1 MAESNNK
8 VLLAATNIT
17 TTLSC
22 FNNKKHITLKDYVKF
37 CVPVLCIG
45 STLSDINIAQQM
57 IPLISISEY
66 IALHCGLSGITHI
79 QGNSFDE
86 NSQQFSKIVVAQT
99 TPDCSFSKKS

>member
-1 MAESNNK
+1 
-8 VLLAATNIT
+8 
-17 TTLSC
+17 
-22 FNNKKHITLKDYVKF
+22 
-37 CVPVLCIG
+37 
-45 STLSDINIAQQM
+45 M

-66 IALHCGLSGITHI
+66 ITLHCGLSGITHI